1 MLLHGLLNENYGFSS
16 QGILNIHCLAAFT
29 FHHLQELPN
38 GQDLTVDLY
47 EGEVMAV
54 GKEADRL
61 EEVFAALKAQ
71 VNVRASRKK
80 KDGDS

>member
-1 MLLHGLLNENYGFSS
+1 MVCSMETMVFFITRNSKHSLFGCIYISP
-16 QGILNIHCLAAFT
+16 
-29 FHHLQELPN
+29 LQEVPN